1 MKKFPLIV
9 AGLPAVLCLSVAFS
23 FVDADENAQ
32 SPKHIEKNEDFP
44 KADLNGDGVVDT
56 IIVVRIY
63 IFLKFI
69 CCVLVLENSNANK

>member
-23 FVDADENAQ
+23 FVDAAENAQ
-32 SPKHIEKNEDFP
+32 SPEHIEINENFP

-56 IIVVRIY
+56 TIVVRIY
-63 IFLKFI
+63 IFLKSI
-69 CCVLVLENSNANK
+69 CRDLDLKSSNANK

>member
-32 SPKHIEKNEDFP
+32 SPKHIEKNEYFP

-56 IIVVRIY
+56 TIVVSVH
-63 IFLKFI
+63 IFLKSNGR
-69 CCVLVLENSNANK
+69 VLVLENLNADK

>member
-1 MKKFPLIV
+1 MKIISLIV

-23 FVDADENAQ
+23 FVDAAENAQ
-32 SPKHIEKNEDFP
+32 SPKHIENEDFP

-56 IIVVRIY
+56 TIVVSVH

-69 CCVLVLENSNANK
+69 CRVLVLENSNAYK